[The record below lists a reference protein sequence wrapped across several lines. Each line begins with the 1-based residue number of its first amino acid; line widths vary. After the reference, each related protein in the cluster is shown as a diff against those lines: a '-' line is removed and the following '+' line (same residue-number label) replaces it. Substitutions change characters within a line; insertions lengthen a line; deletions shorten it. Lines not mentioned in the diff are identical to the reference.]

1 MAPRR
6 IVPRRTQFHVRTHT
20 LVRGARLSMSRGS
33 ARPPSIKR
41 VCTAAHTRRR
51 SAATRFGRLAGRKR
65 SVNVLRTYA
74 ATRAP
79 GTLSRSRYNSTGP
92 VVLRVSTRSIRL
104 GVRVVVHGRYRL
116 KRLFAREIVVPSGG
130 TRDDFSGRRA
140 LHDGVAY
147 GC

>member
-20 LVRGARLSMSRGS
+20 LGRGARLSMSRGR
-33 ARPPSIKR
+33 APPPSIKR

-65 SVNVLRTYA
+65 SVNVLHTYA

-79 GTLSRSRYNSTGP
+79 GTLLRSRYNSTGP
-92 VVLRVSTRSIRL
+92 VVLPSTCFDSPWSYTSGTGASVCLREKSSFRA
-104 GVRVVVHGRYRL
+104 GR
-116 KRLFAREIVVPSGG
+116 F
-130 TRDDFSGRRA
+130 
-140 LHDGVAY
+140 
-147 GC
+147 